1 LRRKAAGVSI
11 LVCIFNEAGQTR
23 EGDPQQLP
31 EGVEFL
37 QGPLTAGVK
46 RISEILSRP
55 RAHLKPDQPVLAK
68 AG

>member
-1 LRRKAAGVSI
+1 VSI
-11 LVCIFNEAGQTR
+11 LVGIFNETGQTP
-23 EGDPQQLP
+23 ESNAQQLP

-55 RAHLKPDQPVLAK
+55 RAHLKPHQPVLAK

>member
-1 LRRKAAGVSI
+1 MLA
-11 LVCIFNEAGQTR
+11 
-23 EGDPQQLP
+23 GDPI
-31 EGVEFL
+31 
-37 QGPLTAGVK
+37 AGVK